1 MLNYSSLMKQ
11 LELISSWFTHKSLYR
26 KPILDILQRYD
37 CWDEGRK
44 EEKNEFVSHL
54 FVFNVKGTVQLR
66 ITNKSMSSMSS
77 LSSSIY

>member
-1 MLNYSSLMKQ
+1 MKGGR
-11 LELISSWFTHKSLYR
+11 EEGR
-26 KPILDILQRYD
+26 K
-37 CWDEGRK
+37 EGRK